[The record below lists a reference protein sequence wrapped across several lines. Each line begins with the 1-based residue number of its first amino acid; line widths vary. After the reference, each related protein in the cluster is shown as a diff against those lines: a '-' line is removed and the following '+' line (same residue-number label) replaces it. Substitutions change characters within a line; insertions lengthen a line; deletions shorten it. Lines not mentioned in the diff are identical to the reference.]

1 LSSWRAAP
9 QLVEV
14 PGSIPGRVLGNF
26 SSNVI
31 LLSAFGGTEVHSA
44 CNRRGVQIII
54 GMYGLSG
61 NMNTSSVNV
70 FVTAISSSIAEAST

>member
-1 LSSWRAAP
+1 MP

-14 PGSIPGRVLGNF
+14 SGSIPGRIHGKF

-31 LLSAFGGTEVHSA
+31 LLSAFGGTEGHSA

-54 GMYGLSG
+54 GVYGVSG
-61 NMNTSSVNV
+61 NVNASSVNV
-70 FVTAISSSIAEAST
+70 FITAISSSIAEAGT